1 MRSRCHRSRLQL
13 VGQANDY
20 VGKGLSG
27 GVVVVRPEA
36 ELLDRASS
44 LPSPATPAST
54 ARPAGGSISSAGR
67 ASGSASATAGP
78 RPSSRAPAPHAC
90 EYMTGGIA
98 VILGP
103 TGANLGAGMTGG
115 RAYLWDPNGDRI
127 AAAND
132 RSIRW
137 ERLDVIAEEREDGI
151 ERVAELRRLME
162 AASRRRLGA
171 RA

>member
-1 MRSRCHRSRLQL
+1 
-13 VGQANDY
+13 
-20 VGKGLSG
+20 
-27 GVVVVRPEA
+27 
-36 ELLDRASS
+36 
-44 LPSPATPAST
+44 
-54 ARPAGGSISSAGR
+54 
-67 ASGSASATAGP
+67 
-78 RPSSRAPAPHAC
+78 
-90 EYMTGGIA
+90 MTGGIA

-162 AASRRRLGA
+162 AHRDAGSVLARELLERGTRLRDEFWLIEPVGGPA
-171 RA
+171 ALAVRIPVEAGDPATTESQPVR

>member
-1 MRSRCHRSRLQL
+1 
-13 VGQANDY
+13 
-20 VGKGLSG
+20 
-27 GVVVVRPEA
+27 
-36 ELLDRASS
+36 
-44 LPSPATPAST
+44 
-54 ARPAGGSISSAGR
+54 
-67 ASGSASATAGP
+67 
-78 RPSSRAPAPHAC
+78 
-90 EYMTGGIA
+90 MTGGIA

-162 AASRRRLGA
+162 AHRDAGSVLARELLERGTRLRDEFWLIEPVGGPA
-171 RA
+171 APAVRIPIEAGDPATTESQPVR